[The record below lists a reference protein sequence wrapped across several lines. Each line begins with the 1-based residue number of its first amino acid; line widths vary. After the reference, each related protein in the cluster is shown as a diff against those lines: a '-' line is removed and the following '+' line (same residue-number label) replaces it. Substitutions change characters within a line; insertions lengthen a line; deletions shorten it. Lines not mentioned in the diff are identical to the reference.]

1 METSLFLARLIG
13 PIFIIIGIGLL
24 LNRDMYRTAAEEVF
38 KSRALFYVFGALA
51 LAGGLA
57 IVLNHNVWVWDWPVI
72 ITVIGWL
79 MIVRGTFHILFP
91 QKIGDLAARMLAR
104 GPQLLLVSGAV
115 VFVLG
120 AILSWKGFT

>member
-13 PIFIIIGIGLL
+13 PIFIIIGIGLF

-72 ITVIGWL
+72 ITVVGWL
-79 MIVRGTFHILFP
+79 MIVRGTFRILFP
-91 QKIGDLAARMLAR
+91 QQIGDLAARMLAR

-115 VFVLG
+115 VLVLG

>member
-13 PIFIIIGIGLL
+13 PIFIIIGIGLF

-57 IVLNHNVWVWDWPVI
+57 IVLNHNVWAWDWPVI
-72 ITVIGWL
+72 ITVVGWL

-91 QKIGDLAARMLAR
+91 QQIGDLAARMLAR

>member
-24 LNRDMYRTAAEEVF
+24 LNRDTYRTAAEEVI
-38 KSRALFYVFGALA
+38 KSRALFYVTGALA

-79 MIVRGTFHILFP
+79 MIVRGTFRILFP
-91 QKIGDLAARMLAR
+91 QQIGDLAARMLAR